1 MEVFIKLKKIL
12 SLVLL
17 ITWMITIFVFSHQ
30 QGTGSSKTSEKV
42 SEFIVNVC
50 DIREQLSNEEKNEL
64 IGIINPIIRKVAHL
78 TIYTIGGFLLIN
90 LIHIQKDRKEIFYS
104 GIVGVLYA
112 ITDEIHQLFIEGRS
126 GRIEDI
132 IIDSIGI
139 FLGIYIFL
147 FIKEIVR
154 RNKEIVKNKKGEN
167 RLNIGQSDLSVIGNT
182 MVNTELNIDKSIQ
195 KATNKKMAYKKTKRI
210 MDVILSAVGMIVL
223 SPIFLIIAIAIKLDS
238 KGSVFFSHNRIGKN
252 GKIIKIYKFRTMVP
266 NAEDLIEKFDEEQIK
281 EFKENYK
288 LKEDPRVTKVGKFL
302 RKTSLDE
309 LPQILNIL
317 KGDLS
322 IIGPRPVIEEEL
334 EKWGDN
340 KSKLLSV
347 TPGLTGYWAAN
358 GRSDITYDE
367 RISMELFYIDNY
379 SLLLDIKIFFK
390 TIISVLKKEGA
401 R

>member
-30 QGTGSSKTSEKV
+30 QGTGSSRTSEKV

-154 RNKEIVKNKKGEN
+154 RNKEIVKNKKGEKK
-167 RLNIGQSDLSVIGNT
+167 LNIGQSDLSVIGNT

-195 KATNKKMAYKKTKRI
+195 KATNKKIAYKKTKRI

-223 SPIFLIIAIAIKLDS
+223 SPIFFIIAIAIKLDS
-238 KGSVFFSHNRIGKN
+238 KGSVFFLHNRIGKN

-367 RISMELFYIDNY
+367 RISMELFYIDNC

-390 TIISVLKKEGA
+390 TIISVIKKEGA

>member
-1 MEVFIKLKKIL
+1 MEAFIKLKKIL

-64 IGIINPIIRKVAHL
+64 IEIINPVIRKVAHL
-78 TIYTIGGFLLIN
+78 TIYTIGGFLIIN

-182 MVNTELNIDKSIQ
+182 MVNTELNINKSIQ

-367 RISMELFYIDNY
+367 RIGMELFYIDNC

-390 TIISVLKKEGA
+390 TIISVIKKEGA